1 MLNSSRIKVSHKLL
15 VRGICSSSC
24 LFKANPEWV
33 ALQRRI
39 KAKQDEEWNK
49 REHAD
54 RFKTNVGVR
63 HQMKALGFRD
73 ISDPTLTKRLDFRD
87 LGYEE
92 ELTDQLEETMEH
104 TNKFQDDLVG
114 YKRR

>member
-1 MLNSSRIKVSHKLL
+1 MLNSFRTKVSHKLL
-15 VRGICSSSC
+15 IRGFGSSSC

-39 KAKQDEEWNK
+39 KAKEDEEWNK
-49 REHAD
+49 RERAN

-73 ISDPTLTKRLDFRD
+73 ISDPTLTKRLDYRD

-92 ELTDQLEETMEH
+92 ELTDRLEETMEH
-104 TNKFQDDLVG
+104 TEKFQDDLVG